1 MAEPQ
6 PKSPEQAL
14 DPALAE
20 VIDRLGAAI
29 KANPKADQPDTD
41 PPPAGK
47 IVQLPLWPEPVRGT
61 PNSFLRSALFAA
73 IQGKGRKHLKR
84 QLLASTQGGTLRFTG
99 QQFDQSDL
107 DVWEQ
112 AIHLA
117 HYHPIGNVCYFTGY
131 AFLKALGRNTGNAEY
146 QWLDE
151 AIERLVACA
160 VIIQTG
166 DQEYV
171 GNLIGSC
178 VRDKATRR
186 YKLTLNPDTIK
197 LYGWKDWTAIDR
209 EQRQALR
216 GKPLALW
223 LHGFYSTHAKPYP
236 IKVETLRTLS
246 GSGTKRLSKFKENL
260 KSALRDLET
269 VASIKSTID
278 GDLVIV
284 ERVPTRSQQRH
295 LTRKS
300 KQRAAIRTARKK
312 PQNFQRLG
320 DF

>member
-1 MAEPQ
+1 MLSGHRQRAY
-6 PKSPEQAL
+6 
-14 DPALAE
+14 LA
-20 VIDRLGAAI
+20 A
-29 KANPKADQPDTD
+29 
-41 PPPAGK
+41 
-47 IVQLPLWPEPVRGT
+47 
-61 PNSFLRSALFAA
+61 
-73 IQGKGRKHLKR
+73 KR
-84 QLLASTQGGTLRFTG
+84 R
-99 QQFDQSDL
+99 
-107 DVWEQ
+107 
-112 AIHLA
+112 
-117 HYHPIGNVCYFTGY
+117 
-131 AFLKALGRNTGNAEY
+131 RAEY

-260 KSALRDLET
+260 KFALRDLET

-300 KQRAAIRTARKK
+300 KQRAATRTARKK

>member
-1 MAEPQ
+1 M
-6 PKSPEQAL
+6 
-14 DPALAE
+14 
-20 VIDRLGAAI
+20 
-29 KANPKADQPDTD
+29 
-41 PPPAGK
+41 
-47 IVQLPLWPEPVRGT
+47 
-61 PNSFLRSALFAA
+61 
-73 IQGKGRKHLKR
+73 KR
-84 QLLASTQGGTLRFTG
+84 QLLASMQGVTLRFTG

-117 HYHPIGNVCYFTGY
+117 RFHPLGNVCYFTGY

-166 DQEYV
+166 EKEYV

-178 VRDKATRR
+178 LRDKQTRR
-186 YKLTLNPDTIK
+186 YKVTLNPDTMK
-197 LYGWKDWTAIDR
+197 LYGWNDWTALDW

-223 LHGFYSTHAKPYP
+223 LHGFYSTHAKPHP
-236 IKVETLRTLS
+236 IKIQTLHELS
-246 GSGTKRLSKFKENL
+246 GSGTKRLAKFKENL
-260 KSALRDLET
+260 KAAFVELEAT
-269 VASIKSTID
+269 TGIKATID
-278 GDLVIV
+278 GEIVTV
-284 ERVPTRSQQRH
+284 ERNPTRCQQRH
-295 LTRKS
+295 LTRRS
-300 KQRAAIRTARKK
+300 KQRAAIRKPRRK
-312 PQNFQRLG
+312 PQSGQRLG